1 MTPNIPGIESF
12 VTERL
17 SAERLS
23 AGDLAELCR
32 LHQDPN
38 VMATLSA
45 DGGVIADDETRRML
59 QRNLE
64 HWDQYG
70 YGLWMFRDR
79 VDRQFVGR
87 GGLKHVDV
95 EGRDE
100 VELAYAVISPHWGKR
115 FATEMATAIVALG
128 FQRLG
133 LAEIVCFTLTTNRA
147 SQRVMQKAGFTYERD
162 IVHAG
167 LPHVLYRLTA
177 GEWRR
182 R

>member
-1 MTPNIPGIESF
+1 MTPNTPGIATF
-12 VTERL
+12 ITERL
-17 SAERLS
+17 IADRLI

-32 LHQDPN
+32 LHQDRD

-45 DGGVIADDETRRML
+45 DGGVIADDETWRML
-59 QRNLE
+59 QRNLK
-64 HWDQYG
+64 HWERYG

-100 VELAYAVISPHWGKR
+100 VELMYAVISPHSGKG
-115 FATEMATAIVALG
+115 FATEMARAIVALG
-128 FQRLG
+128 FERLG

-177 GEWRR
+177 DEWKRG
-182 R
+182 